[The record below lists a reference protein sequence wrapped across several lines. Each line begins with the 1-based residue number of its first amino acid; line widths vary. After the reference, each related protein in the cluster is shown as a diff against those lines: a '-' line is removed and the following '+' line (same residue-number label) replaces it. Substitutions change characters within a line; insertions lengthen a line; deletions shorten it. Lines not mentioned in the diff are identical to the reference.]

1 MKRIL
6 LIEDDHSL
14 REEIVNVLELE
25 GFEVVTA
32 DNGRIGLERLR
43 EGRPDLVLCDLMMP
57 ELDGYETLKVIRG
70 NPETETLPVIVLTT
84 HDDEQSMTNAAE
96 VGADDYVTKPFK
108 IPELLRAMAVLAKK
122 RTR

>member
-1 MKRIL
+1 MKRVL

-70 NPETETLPVIVLTT
+70 NPETEALPVIVLTT
-84 HDDEQSMTNAAE
+84 HGDEQSMTNAA
-96 VGADDYVTKPFK
+96 GHP
-108 IPELLRAMAVLAKK
+108 
-122 RTR
+122 